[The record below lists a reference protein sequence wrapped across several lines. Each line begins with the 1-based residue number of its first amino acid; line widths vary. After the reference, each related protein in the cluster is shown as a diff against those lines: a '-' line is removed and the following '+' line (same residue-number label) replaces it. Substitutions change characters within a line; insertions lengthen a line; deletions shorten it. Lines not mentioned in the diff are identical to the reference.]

1 MSRLGRW
8 DFSHFLSVEEN
19 LAHHM
24 FQQTHQAGTSGIHR
38 QTGRDSGSEVTTE
51 DGNLNRGGLYSTH
64 LLGDVVP
71 EGTASHANQ
80 SHTLLLLTHNN
91 RFLRVDIVSSLK
103 LVLYQVWLIDVHF
116 TSCLPVKIME
126 EPLGAVPLQ
135 NLCALMGLVMT
146 EGPMVR
152 DEQGRVCYR
161 CLYCPRIDSDKSK
174 WRRHLRTHTG
184 EKPYQCAKCPY
195 RATTKHAV
203 VRHDKFRHSV
213 EGAAL

>member
-80 SHTLLLLTHNN
+80 S
-91 RFLRVDIVSSLK
+91 
-103 LVLYQVWLIDVHF
+103 
-116 TSCLPVKIME
+116 
-126 EPLGAVPLQ
+126 
-135 NLCALMGLVMT
+135 GLVMT